1 MNKDSGPTGLLI
13 TADAWSL
20 VRKTIKKPWPIELAE
35 IDLGFLELELG
46 SAPPRRK
53 LMSRWGL
60 TERKARSI
68 LDRFKLKCPNTDVA
82 VSQIVPVEDT
92 QPPVITE
99 SLVLVASQPIPVSVP
114 KRVERFV
121 VEVRAVFD
129 AWETAQHR
137 RTHRHNTLTK
147 GRERV
152 LRAALTGGHTAQDLI
167 LVVRMAFEFPDGD
180 FLVDSW
186 RQQGYMD
193 IANLLNREKV
203 DRNVTVARERWDG
216 NEWIFIP
223 SKKQSFEP
231 KYEALWERLLF
242 LVGAYPSRPT
252 SLHSIRKVH
261 EAMVEAVDSVG
272 GWRFLGT
279 LRPGKQQHVVR
290 DQFLSEV
297 RTELQSNTQNK
308 IISRGNHR

>member
-13 TADAWSL
+13 TADAWRR
-20 VRKTIKKPWPIELAE
+20 VRQAVKKPWPIELAE
-35 IDLGFLELELG
+35 IDIGFLEIEMG
-46 SAPPRRK
+46 SVPPRRK

-60 TERKARSI
+60 TERKTRSI
-68 LDRFKLKCPNTDVA
+68 LERFKLKCPNTDTA
-82 VSQIVPVEDT
+82 PSQTIAVEDT
-92 QPPVITE
+92 QTTVITE
-99 SLVLVASQPIPVSVP
+99 SLVLFASQPAAVIVP
-114 KRVERFV
+114 KRAERFV
-121 VEVRAVFD
+121 VEIRTVFD
-129 AWETAQHR
+129 VWELAQYR
-137 RTHRHNTLTK
+137 RTHRHNKLTK

-152 LRAALTGGHTAQDLI
+152 LRAALVGGHTAQDLI

-203 DRNVTVARERWDG
+203 DRNVTLAGERWDG
-216 NEWIFIP
+216 NEWVFIP
-223 SKKQSFEP
+223 PKKQSFEP
-231 KYEALWERLLF
+231 KYEALWEHLLF
-242 LVGAYPSRPT
+242 LVGAYPSQPT
-252 SLHSIRKVH
+252 SLHSIRRVH
-261 EAMVEAVDSVG
+261 DAMGEAVDSVG

-279 LRPGKQQHVVR
+279 LRPGKQQQVVR

>member
-13 TADAWSL
+13 TVDAWRR
-20 VRKTIKKPWPIELAE
+20 VRQAVKKPWPIELAE
-35 IDLGFLELELG
+35 IDIGFLEIEMG
-46 SAPPRRK
+46 SVPPRRK

-60 TERKARSI
+60 TERKTRSI
-68 LDRFKLKCPNTDVA
+68 LERFKLNRPAPDA
-82 VSQIVPVEDT
+82 SASQIVTVEDA
-92 QPPVITE
+92 QAPVITD
-99 SLVLVASQPIPVSVP
+99 SLVLIASQPVTASVP
-114 KRVERFV
+114 KRAERFV
-121 VEVRAVFD
+121 VEIRTVFD
-129 AWETAQHR
+129 TWELAQYR
-137 RTHRHNTLTK
+137 RTHRHNKLTK

-231 KYEALWERLLF
+231 KYEALWESLLF